1 MPRGDEH
8 WQIGAYS
15 PRSGKER
22 TMEEKKIEKAEAEAP
37 EAPEALDT
45 KQLDQVAGGNIPPM
59 FFPFG

>member
-1 MPRGDEH
+1 
-8 WQIGAYS
+8 
-15 PRSGKER
+15 
-22 TMEEKKIEKAEAEAP
+22 MEEKKIEKAEA

>member
-1 MPRGDEH
+1 
-8 WQIGAYS
+8 
-15 PRSGKER
+15 
-22 TMEEKKIEKAEAEAP
+22 MEEKKIEKAEAEAP